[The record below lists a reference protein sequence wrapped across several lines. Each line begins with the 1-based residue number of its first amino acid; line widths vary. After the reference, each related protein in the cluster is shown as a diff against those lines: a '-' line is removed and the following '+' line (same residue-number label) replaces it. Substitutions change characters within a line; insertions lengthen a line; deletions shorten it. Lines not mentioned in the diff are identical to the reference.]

1 MAAEERILLLKR
13 TELPCFVVCVSG
25 GMDLSAL
32 RGKRQRSEP
41 AGAWAWVEVEAK
53 FGGLVQRAWAA
64 GQVMV

>member
-32 RGKRQRSEP
+32 KGETAALR
-41 AGAWAWVEVEAK
+41 AG
-53 FGGLVQRAWAA
+53 GGV
-64 GQVMV
+64 GVGGG